1 MNAGER
7 QDHWYSVLVL
17 YNEKKNKKHK
27 NAMATYVS
35 ILSGREKRLLTSL
48 LSHRDE
54 NIPLT
59 YKYEITIETKKKKK
73 KKKKKTI
80 YRCCDTTVVYSLFMS
95 HTFSPNQ

>member
-7 QDHWYSVLVL
+7 QDHWYSALVL
-17 YNEKKNKKHK
+17 YNEKKNKKKKNNK

-35 ILSGREKRLLTSL
+35 ILSGREKKLLTSL

-59 YKYEITIETKKKKK
+59 YKYEITIETNKKKA
-73 KKKKKTI
+73 I
-80 YRCCDTTVVYSLFMS
+80 YR
-95 HTFSPNQ
+95 